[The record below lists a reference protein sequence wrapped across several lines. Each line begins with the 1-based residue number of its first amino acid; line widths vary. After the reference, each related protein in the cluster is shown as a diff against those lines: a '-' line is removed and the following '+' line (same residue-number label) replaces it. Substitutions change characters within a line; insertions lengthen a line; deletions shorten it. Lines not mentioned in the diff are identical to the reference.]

1 MALYVIRRCDENLCT
16 SFLRVMKGVFTMPST
31 AIDSQIHGFLF
42 GTDEMRNIFSDKSWV
57 QKWLDTEAALAKA
70 QGELGIIPKEKA
82 DIINAYAQADRI
94 DIPSIGEYYKS
105 SITIVP
111 LLKAFKAILPE
122 GAGEYVHWGATS
134 QDIVDTGIVLLQ
146 RDAYHVIVR
155 DMKECQKAALAL
167 AKKYRDTPM
176 AGRTHVVHAIPIT
189 FGYKCAVWADELGRD
204 ITRLKEIKERCF
216 VGELAGAVGTLASM
230 PEKGL
235 AVQKRM
241 MEILGLSVPT
251 IAWHV
256 ARDNQ
261 AEFCTVLALC
271 AGTLG
276 RINHEIFSLQHTEIL
291 ELEEPFFMGKI
302 GSSTMPH
309 KRNPAVLENNL
320 ALLRNVRSIA
330 PAILESMVSENERDW
345 GCFLSEWE
353 AIPRACH
360 LMGAALSKTKYILE
374 NLIVYPKHME
384 RNLFIQKGLMMS
396 ECVMMHLA
404 PRLGRMTAHE
414 IVYKSCMEA
423 YEKEIPLKEVLMKT
437 PVVTEA
443 FTEKEIDH
451 MLDPHHYVGLAPA
464 FVDRVMKKYAA
475 E

>member
-1 MALYVIRRCDENLCT
+1 
-16 SFLRVMKGVFTMPST
+16 MPST
-31 AIDSQIHGFLF
+31 AIDSAIHGCMFS
-42 GTDEMRNIFSDKSWV
+42 TDEMREILSDKAWV

-70 QGELGIIPKEKA
+70 QGELGVIPQEKA
-82 DIINAYAQADRI
+82 DIINEYAKAELI

-111 LLKAFKAILPE
+111 LLKAFKAVLPDN
-122 GAGEYVHWGATS
+122 AGEFVHWGATS

-146 RDAYHVIVR
+146 RDAYQVILR
-155 DMKECQKAALAL
+155 DMKLCLKHCLTLAQ
-167 AKKYRDTPM
+167 KYRTTVM
-176 AGRTHVVHAIPIT
+176 SGRTHVVHALPIT
-189 FGYKCAVWADELGRD
+189 FGYKAAVWADELGRD
-204 ITRLKEIKERCF
+204 IVRLEEMAERCF
-216 VGELAGAVGTLASM
+216 VGEMAGAVGTLASQT
-230 PEKGL
+230 EKGL
-235 AVQKRM
+235 ATQKRM
-241 MEILGLSVPT
+241 MEILGLKVPT

-261 AEFCTVLALC
+261 AEFATVLALC

-276 RINHEIFSLQHTEIL
+276 RINHEILTLQRTEIL
-291 ELEEPFFMGKI
+291 ELEEPFFMGKV

-309 KRNPAVLENNL
+309 KRNPAVLENVL

-330 PAILESMVSENERDW
+330 PSIVESMISENERDW

-360 LMGAALSKTKYILE
+360 MMAAALEKSKNILE

-384 RNLFIQKGLMMS
+384 RNLFAQKGLMMS

-414 IVYKSCMEA
+414 IVYKGCMEA
-423 YEKEIPLKEVLMKT
+423 YEKEIPFKDVLMKT
-437 PVVTEA
+437 PAVVEA
-443 FTEKEIDH
+443 FTEDEVDH
-451 MLDPHHYVGLAPA
+451 MLDPHTYIGLAPQ
-464 FVDRVMKKYAA
+464 FVDRIMEKYS

>member
-1 MALYVIRRCDENLCT
+1 
-16 SFLRVMKGVFTMPST
+16 MPST
-31 AIDSQIHGFLF
+31 AIDSAIHGCMFS
-42 GTDEMRNIFSDKSWV
+42 TDEMREILSDKAWV

-70 QGELGIIPKEKA
+70 QGELGVIPQEKA
-82 DIINAYAQADRI
+82 DIINEYAKAELI

-111 LLKAFKAILPE
+111 LLKAFKAVLPDN
-122 GAGEYVHWGATS
+122 AGEFVHWGATS

-146 RDAYHVIVR
+146 RDAYQVILR
-155 DMKECQKAALAL
+155 DMKLCLKHCLAL
-167 AKKYRDTPM
+167 AEKHRTTVM
-176 AGRTHVVHAIPIT
+176 CGRTHVVHALPIT
-189 FGYKCAVWADELGRD
+189 FGYKAAVWADELGRD
-204 ITRLKEIKERCF
+204 IIRLEEMAERCF
-216 VGELAGAVGTLASM
+216 VGEMAGAVGTLASQT
-230 PEKGL
+230 EKGL
-235 AVQKRM
+235 ATQKRM
-241 MEILGLSVPT
+241 MEILGLKVPT

-261 AEFCTVLALC
+261 AEFATVLALC

-276 RINHEIFSLQHTEIL
+276 RINHEILTLQRTEIL
-291 ELEEPFFMGKI
+291 ELEEPFFMGKV

-309 KRNPAVLENNL
+309 KRNPAVLENVL

-330 PAILESMVSENERDW
+330 PSIVESMISENERDW

-360 LMGAALSKTKYILE
+360 MMAAALEKSKNILE

-384 RNLFIQKGLMMS
+384 RNLFAQKGLMMS

-414 IVYKSCMEA
+414 IVYKGCMEA
-423 YEKEIPLKEVLMKT
+423 YEKEIPFKDVLMKT
-437 PVVTEA
+437 PAVVEA
-443 FTEKEIDH
+443 FTEDEVDH
-451 MLDPHHYVGLAPA
+451 MLDPHTYIGLAPQ
-464 FVDRVMKKYAA
+464 FVDRVMEKYS

>member
-1 MALYVIRRCDENLCT
+1 
-16 SFLRVMKGVFTMPST
+16 MPST
-31 AIDSQIHGFLF
+31 AIDSAIHGCMFS
-42 GTDEMRNIFSDKSWV
+42 TDEMREILSDKAWV

-70 QGELGIIPKEKA
+70 QGELGVIPQEKA
-82 DIINAYAQADRI
+82 DIINEYAKAELI

-111 LLKAFKAILPE
+111 LLKAFKAILPDN
-122 GAGEYVHWGATS
+122 AGEFVHWGATS

-146 RDAYHVIVR
+146 RDAYQVILR
-155 DMKECQKAALAL
+155 DMKLCLKHCLAL
-167 AKKYRDTPM
+167 AEKHRTTVM
-176 AGRTHVVHAIPIT
+176 CGRTHVVHALPIT
-189 FGYKCAVWADELGRD
+189 FGYKAAVWADELGRD
-204 ITRLKEIKERCF
+204 IVRLEEMAERCF
-216 VGELAGAVGTLASM
+216 VGEMAGAVGTLASQT
-230 PEKGL
+230 EKGL
-235 AVQKRM
+235 ATQKRM
-241 MEILGLSVPT
+241 MEILGLKVPT

-261 AEFCTVLALC
+261 AEFATVLALC

-276 RINHEIFSLQHTEIL
+276 RINHEILTLQRTEIL
-291 ELEEPFFMGKI
+291 ELEEPFFMGKV

-309 KRNPAVLENNL
+309 KRNPAVLENVL

-330 PAILESMVSENERDW
+330 PSIVESMISENERDW

-360 LMGAALSKTKYILE
+360 MMAAALEKSKNILE

-384 RNLFIQKGLMMS
+384 RNLFAQKGLMMS

-414 IVYKSCMEA
+414 IVYKGCMEA
-423 YEKEIPLKEVLMKT
+423 YEKEIPFKDVLMKT
-437 PVVTEA
+437 PAVVEA
-443 FTEKEIDH
+443 FTEDEVDH
-451 MLDPHHYVGLAPA
+451 MLDPHTYIGLAPQ
-464 FVDRVMKKYAA
+464 FVDRVMEKYS